1 MPSSCRQH
9 LRSLESIPLNRQA
22 FRENSLTVSIR
33 AVTEKTGPHS
43 SDEGRF
49 CGADRTGNG

>member
-1 MPSSCRQH
+1 MPSSYRQY

-22 FRENSLTVSIR
+22 FRENSFTVSIR
-33 AVTEKTGPHS
+33 AVTEKTSPHS
-43 SDEGRF
+43 SDEARF